1 MLPTAGSF
9 RSSAMCRGTF
19 PLFSESTYSVA
30 PANAKEQ
37 VRNSADL
44 VVASNA
50 EDGVAAFLE
59 SAFQL

>member
-1 MLPTAGSF
+1 
-9 RSSAMCRGTF
+9 MCRGTF